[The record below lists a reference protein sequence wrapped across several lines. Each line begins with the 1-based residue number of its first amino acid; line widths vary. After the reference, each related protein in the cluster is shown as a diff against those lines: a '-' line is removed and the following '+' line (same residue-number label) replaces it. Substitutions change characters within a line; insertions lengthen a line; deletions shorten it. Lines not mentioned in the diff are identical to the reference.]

1 MPPSVTVELVP
12 KCWQDPQISTDQ
24 AEFYDS
30 ECPSMSSIIWE
41 TCIGHSDGNPWWF
54 SLYRRTQGCNLLL
67 SLKLSLYILTLTLK
81 MLCEPSQPEKTL
93 FYTSVISQFELVWNG
108 DKRWFSYWSSINDI
122 NTQEFS
128 LKNRFILT
136 PMITHF
142 LLETLSSVY
151 VGLSVSLYT
160 KFTFLHL
167 QLNTD

>member
-1 MPPSVTVELVP
+1 
-12 KCWQDPQISTDQ
+12 
-24 AEFYDS
+24 
-30 ECPSMSSIIWE
+30 
-41 TCIGHSDGNPWWF
+41 
-54 SLYRRTQGCNLLL
+54 
-67 SLKLSLYILTLTLK
+67 

-93 FYTSVISQFELVWNG
+93 FYTSVISQLELVWNG

-136 PMITHF
+136 PMIIHF